1 MGFLDSLIT
10 EFTLIEESMTIAIID
25 KSELATLRLGSLVSG
40 IKGIKN
46 IVQIIDREQILETIS
61 KVLPNVVIYDVNIN
75 GCDNFM
81 NMRKIRES
89 YPETVIIALTSYSTE
104 QYRRKCNEIGIQYC
118 LDKINEFDRIPK
130 IIKKIRY
137 NAEK

>member
-1 MGFLDSLIT
+1 
-10 EFTLIEESMTIAIID
+10 MTIAIID

-61 KVLPNVVIYDVNIN
+61 KVLPNVVIYDLNIN

-81 NMRKIRES
+81 NIRKIRES

-104 QYRRKCNEIGIQYC
+104 QYQKKCNEIGIHYC
-118 LDKINEFDRIPK
+118 LNKINEFEKIPD
-130 IIKKIRY
+130 IISGIIR
-137 NAEK
+137 